1 MASTNGERETYTQR
15 DLLAL
20 VLACATRSSASF
32 TQARHA
38 VARATG
44 EADPRSLTRELLS
57 DLAIRDWIAL
67 CTRPSDQ
74 EERPVPRIHYELEL
88 ANDVNWDEYADAGRT
103 RYALTD
109 KGRERVAPML
119 EELTGARPGPAAD

>member
-1 MASTNGERETYTQR
+1 MATTKDERQSYTQR

-20 VLACATRSSASF
+20 VLACATGSSASF

-44 EADPRSLTRELLS
+44 EPDPRSLTRELLS
-57 DLAIRDWIAL
+57 DLAIRDWIEL
-67 CTRPSDQ
+67 CSRPRD
-74 EERPVPRIHYELEL
+74 EGERPVPRIHYELEL
-88 ANDVNWDEYADAGRT
+88 ANDVNWDEYADANRT
-103 RYALTD
+103 RYLLTE

-119 EELTGARPGPAAD
+119 AELTGARPGPAAD